1 LNKSVYFILA
11 FLLSI
16 NSASGQIKSKG
27 IPFIVNYTKSDY
39 NASTQSWSIT
49 QDGRGIIYFGNN
61 YGLLEFDGTEW
72 RLYRISNNSTVR
84 SVASDKYGRIL
95 LGAFNEFGFMEP
107 NRQGELNYHSLVN
120 KIPVNDRNFGEVW
133 KIHIS
138 RDNEIIF
145 QSFTNI
151 FILKNDTIEVIKGNF
166 QFSFYVNDRLFV
178 QVKNSGLY
186 ELTGRKLTMLN
197 GGEIFSDNYVW
208 TMLPTKRREIII
220 GTSDNGLYKLSQ
232 QGIKKWKTQVDEFF
246 VKNQIYC
253 GTRIYEDYYAI
264 GTIQDGVLVINS
276 EGQPVQ
282 HLNRLKGIQNNTILS
297 IYSDNDKNLWLGL
310 DNGIDYIKI
319 SSPISFLYTKKEL
332 GAGYASIIFNGNLY
346 LGTNQGLFF
355 NKWLEDENPLDSHYE
370 YTLVENTKGQI
381 WNLTNI
387 EGALFCG
394 HNNGIFLI
402 RKERARLISEV
413 EGGWMFL
420 QLPDYPDNVIAGT
433 YTGLLLF
440 ERQTEN
446 SGGWKFK
453 TIIAGFSES
462 CREMEVDKEG
472 SIWMSHAYKG
482 VYRIKLNDLL
492 DSVAEVEFFNS
503 ASGLPSDY
511 GNSVLKFKDEVVV
524 STIAGFYKY
533 HKTENKFEQ
542 YDYFNSIFG
551 GRQKINKIFTDS
563 SGNYWYFGENG
574 LFVLK
579 KNFDGTYNI
588 EQIPFNFLKG
598 TFISTFENFY
608 QIDQKNFIIS
618 TEDGFVHFDPS
629 IVRQYNKSFRTLI
642 RKVEILND
650 SVLFGGTFVD
660 TNKMIVST
668 RPYYQLEHI
677 NYKYNSLRFIIS
689 TPFYESKN
697 NVQFSYYLEGFD
709 DGWSGWTDNTAREY
723 TNLTAGDYI
732 FRAKARNVFNI
743 ESDES
748 SFHFIVLPPW
758 YRSTWALLGYLILIG
773 VLVYIFI
780 KVLLARI
787 EKEKEKVKNK
797 KDRELKEQKEKY
809 IQESLVA
816 EQEII
821 RLKNEKLEIEV
832 QRNKAE
838 LESKSKELAAIA
850 MQITNKNEILNQIKA
865 KLEKIQQKMIH
876 EQSKKQVSEVIKTI
890 KEDMLKEDD
899 WEKFEVHFDQ
909 VHEDFLKRL
918 RTNYPALT
926 PKDLR
931 LCAYLRMN
939 LSTKE
944 IAPLL
949 NISVRGVEISRY
961 RLRKKFDIER
971 VENLIDFL
979 LNV

>member
-1 LNKSVYFILA
+1 MSKSVYLILA
-11 FLLSI
+11 FLLSLG
-16 NSASGQIKSKG
+16 SASGQIKSKG
-27 IPFIVNYTKSDY
+27 IPFIINYTKGDY
-39 NASTQSWSIT
+39 NASTQNWSVI
-49 QDGRGIIYFGNN
+49 QDNRGIIYFGNN
-61 YGLLEFDGTEW
+61 EGLLEFDGTEW

-84 SVASDKYGRIL
+84 SVATDKYGRVL

-107 NRQGELNYHSLVN
+107 NRQGELKYNSLTG
-120 KIPVNDRNFGEVW
+120 KIPVNSRNFGEVW
-133 KIHIS
+133 KIHVTS
-138 RDNEIIF
+138 NNQIIF
-145 QSFTNI
+145 QSFTSI
-151 FILKNDTIEVIKGNF
+151 FILENDTIDVINGNF

-178 QVKNSGLY
+178 QVRNSGLY
-186 ELTGRKLTMLN
+186 ELNDRKLTMVKD
-197 GGEIFSDNYVW
+197 GDIFSDNYVW
-208 TMLPTKRREIII
+208 TMLPTKRREILI
-220 GTSDNGLYKLSQ
+220 GTSDNGLYKLNH
-232 QGIKKWKTQVDEFF
+232 QGIKKWTTQVDKFL

-253 GTRIYEDYYAI
+253 GTIINEDYYAI

-282 HLNRLKGIQNNTILS
+282 HLNRPKGIQNNTILS

-310 DNGIDYIKI
+310 DNGIDFIKI
-319 SSPISFLYTKKEL
+319 SSPLSFLYTKKEI
-332 GAGYASIIFNGNLY
+332 GAGYASIIFNGSLY
-346 LGTNQGLFF
+346 LGTNQGLFY
-355 NKWLEDENPLDSHYE
+355 KEWLEDENPMDTQYE
-370 YTLVENTKGQI
+370 YRLVENTKGQI

-387 EGALFCG
+387 EGTLFCG
-394 HNNGIFLI
+394 HHYGIYIIQKDKAL
-402 RKERARLISEV
+402 LISEV

-440 ERQTEN
+440 ERQPRDP
-446 SGGWKFK
+446 GGWKFK

-472 SIWMSHAYKG
+472 SIWISHAYRG
-482 VYRIKLNDLL
+482 VYRIRLNERL
-492 DSVAEVEFFNS
+492 DSIAEIRFFNS
-503 ASGLPSDY
+503 TSGLPSDY
-511 GNSVLKFKDEVVV
+511 GNSVVKFMDEVVV
-524 STIAGFYKY
+524 STVKGFYKY
-533 HKTENKFEQ
+533 DETVDEFAQ
-542 YDYFNSIFG
+542 YNYFNDIFG

-563 SGNYWYFGENG
+563 NADFWYFGENG

-588 EQIPFNFLKG
+588 EQIPFNYLKG
-598 TFISTFENFY
+598 TFISTFENFF
-608 QIDQKNFIIS
+608 QIDHKNFIIS

-629 IVRQYNKSFRTLI
+629 IVRQYNRPFRTLI

-650 SVLFGGTFVD
+650 SVLFGGTFID
-660 TNKMIVST
+660 TNKIIIST
-668 RPYYQLEHI
+668 RPENQVEHI
-677 NYKYNSLRFIIS
+677 NHRYNSLRFSIS
-689 TPFYESKN
+689 APFYESKN
-697 NVQFSYYLEGFD
+697 NIQFSYYLEGFD
-709 DGWSGWTDNTAREY
+709 NGWSGWTGNTGREY
-723 TNLTAGDYI
+723 TNLAAGNYI
-732 FRAKARNVFNI
+732 FRVKARNVFNI

-748 SFHFIVLPPW
+748 AFHFIVLPPW
-758 YRSTWALLGYLILIG
+758 YRSTWAFLGYLIFIA
-773 VLVYIFI
+773 VLVFIFI
-780 KVLLARI
+780 KVLFARI
-787 EKEKEKVKNK
+787 EKEKEKVKVK
-797 KDRELKEQKEKY
+797 KDRELKEQMEKY

-821 RLKNEKLEIEV
+821 RLKNEKLEMEV

-838 LESKSKELAAIA
+838 LESKSKELAAFA
-850 MQITNKNEILNQIKA
+850 MQITNKNEILNQIKV
-865 KLEKIQQKMIH
+865 KLEKIQQKMLH

-890 KEDMLKEDD
+890 NEDMLREDD
-899 WEKFEVHFDQ
+899 WDKFEVHFDQ

-918 RTNYPALT
+918 RTNFPTLT

-971 VENLIDFL
+971 IENLTEFL
-979 LNV
+979 MNV